1 MAQLVRVFATKTDN
15 PLMIF
20 GIHTE
25 EGEARADFLQVA
37 LKPLHACCGVR
48 VHRYAHMLM
57 ACMTAN
63 THTYQESNKRL

>member
-15 PLMIF
+15 PPMIF

-37 LKPLHACCGVR
+37 LKPLHAYLWCASAQVCT
-48 VHRYAHMLM
+48 YAHGMHD
-57 ACMTAN
+57 CK
-63 THTYQESNKRL
+63 HTYIPRK